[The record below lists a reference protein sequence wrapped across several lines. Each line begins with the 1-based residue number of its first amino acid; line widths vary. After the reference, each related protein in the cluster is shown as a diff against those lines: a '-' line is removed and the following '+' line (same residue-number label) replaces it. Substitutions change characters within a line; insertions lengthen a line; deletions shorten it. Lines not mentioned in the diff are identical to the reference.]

1 MRPRELPADL
11 DDLRGSLP
19 LSQHD
24 LGKTD
29 AAHPVEV
36 EREVLLHAPDSIRGR
51 EAVSRN
57 TLERKALKL

>member
-11 DDLRGSLP
+11 DDLQGGLP
-19 LSQHD
+19 LRQHD

-36 EREVLLHAPDSIRGR
+36 EREVLLHAPDHIR
-51 EAVSRN
+51 AVSR
-57 TLERKALKL
+57 KP